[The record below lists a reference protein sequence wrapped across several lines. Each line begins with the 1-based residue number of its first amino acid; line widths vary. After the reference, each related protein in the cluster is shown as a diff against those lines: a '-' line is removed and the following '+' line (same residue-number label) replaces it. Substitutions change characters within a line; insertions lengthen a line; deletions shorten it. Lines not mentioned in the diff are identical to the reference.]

1 MNLFNPCYSW
11 ESLFPS
17 SHFPYNL
24 KRDITLITS
33 LASLCCFS
41 AQFKMC
47 NSAKVQQS
55 SHFHQTN
62 PSNTSIPRITQFSV
76 FLLFCLSID
85 TIQPSLVWHH
95 NSFPFTFVSIC
106 LYCVWTDVKLVFPQ
120 AGTDLLWWIWTSP
133 SFPLKL
139 LPNLTHLCSWE
150 QYGRVRRLIQA
161 DLCGMAEFR
170 PWVEPTNGREK
181 WKRRGNSV
189 IGKASLFI

>member
-1 MNLFNPCYSW
+1 MCRTNPSWSARNRCTVGAKYVMNLFNPCYSW

-76 FLLFCLSID
+76 FLFFCLSID

-120 AGTDLLWWIWTSP
+120 AGTDLL
-133 SFPLKL
+133 
-139 LPNLTHLCSWE
+139 
-150 QYGRVRRLIQA
+150 
-161 DLCGMAEFR
+161 
-170 PWVEPTNGREK
+170 
-181 WKRRGNSV
+181 
-189 IGKASLFI
+189 